1 MRLFIKLAL
10 LLTLASC
17 AQGIG
22 EDPIEAVKDDVE
34 TAAADQPPLIP
45 DFSLSRDEL
54 ARFAADNADPE
65 TGKAIMAR
73 SAEFLLLM
81 REILKEPE
89 ELFLIADKKRALPED
104 YEPEDLVALT
114 EFPLTLNRKDL
125 SLRALIIPDLLA
137 MDQAARNEGR
147 VLVYSSSYRSYDYQ
161 KQVYQRHVDQMGQEA
176 ADRVSARPGTSQH
189 QLGTTVDFGS
199 ITDAFAET
207 PEGRWLKENAWRF
220 GFSLSYPK
228 GYEDLT
234 GYAWESWH
242 YRYIGRPAAR
252 MTELFFG
259 GIQHNFLYFLDAH
272 RGFFQ
277 ERHLP

>member
-1 MRLFIKLAL
+1 MRLLIPLTL
-10 LLTLASC
+10 LLALASC
-17 AQGIG
+17 SQGIG
-22 EDPIEAVKDDVE
+22 EETIEAE
-34 TAAADQPPLIP
+34 ENTTLTAAEEQPPLIP
-45 DFSLSRDEL
+45 DFRLSRDEL
-54 ARFAADNADPE
+54 ARFVADAADPG
-65 TGKAIMAR
+65 TGEAIMTR
-73 SAEFLLLM
+73 PAEFLLLM

-89 ELFLIADKKRALPED
+89 ELFLIADKRSSLPKD
-104 YEPEDLVALT
+104 YAPGDLVALT
-114 EFPLTLNRKDL
+114 EFPLSLNRKNL
-125 SLRALIIPDLLA
+125 SLRAMIMPDLLA
-137 MDQAARNEGR
+137 MDQAAKNEGLN
-147 VLVYSSSYRSYDYQ
+147 LVYSSSYRSYDYQ
-161 KQVYQRHVDQMGQEA
+161 EQVYRRHVDQLGQEE

-207 PEGRWLKENAWRF
+207 PEGRWLEENAWRF

-228 GYEDLT
+228 GYEDVT

-259 GIQHNFLYFLDAH
+259 GIQHNFLYFLEAH

-277 ERHLP
+277 ERRIP